1 MKYSKQH
8 DSLDIKP
15 IGITDYSCKQSKHGH
30 VPKIPIRMLLLA
42 PSGSG
47 KTVLLSNLILNI
59 YRGCFERIYIFSPS
73 VDLDTTWKPVKKYQ
87 EQTMKVI
94 ENDKEKLYFDNY
106 NPNDLE
112 KIIAT
117 QHRVISLLKKQ
128 GRNKLFSVLVVI
140 DDFAD
145 DPVFTRQSKLLHG
158 LFTRGRH
165 NSISTIVSTQNFAA
179 IHPTIRVNATSLI
192 VYRLRNYK
200 ELEAFVEE
208 VSGLVTKKDLVE
220 IYKEATKDEY
230 SFLYINLSAKTIK
243 DMFFKN
249 FKSNIQLEDDDD

>member
-1 MKYSKQH
+1 
-8 DSLDIKP
+8 
-15 IGITDYSCKQSKHGH
+15 
-30 VPKIPIRMLLLA
+30 
-42 PSGSG
+42 
-47 KTVLLSNLILNI
+47 
-59 YRGCFERIYIFSPS
+59 
-73 VDLDTTWKPVKKYQ
+73 
-87 EQTMKVI
+87 MKVI

-112 KIIAT
+112 KIAT
-117 QHRVISLLKKQ
+117 QRKVISLLEKQ

-165 NSISTIVSTQNFAA
+165 NSISTIVSTRKFAA

-192 VYRLRNYK
+192 VYRLCNYK
-200 ELEAFVEE
+200 ELETFVEE

-220 IYKEATKDEY
+220 IYKETTNDEY
-230 SFLYINLSAKTIK
+230 SFLYINLSAGTIK

-249 FKSNIQLEDDDD
+249 FKSHIQLEDDDDD